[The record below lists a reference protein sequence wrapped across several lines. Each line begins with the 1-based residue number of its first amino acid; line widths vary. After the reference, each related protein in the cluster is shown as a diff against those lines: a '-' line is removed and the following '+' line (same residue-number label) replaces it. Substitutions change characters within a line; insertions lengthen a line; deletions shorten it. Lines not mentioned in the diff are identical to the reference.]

1 LAPRALQAS
10 VRERRTTG
18 VVFRPFNFT
27 VRRFGIAL
35 DTSSLLWG
43 LLFGSIGL
51 GFFVYGKRQK
61 TVVPLAC
68 GLALMI
74 FPYFVSNT
82 ILLVILGAVL
92 MVIPY
97 FVRM

>member
-1 LAPRALQAS
+1 MAA
-10 VRERRTTG
+10 G
-18 VVFRPFNFT
+18 
-27 VRRFGIAL
+27 
-35 DTSSLLWG
+35 
-43 LLFGSIGL
+43 
-51 GFFVYGKRQK
+51 GKRQR

-82 ILLVILGAVL
+82 VLLVILGAVL

>member
-1 LAPRALQAS
+1 
-10 VRERRTTG
+10 
-18 VVFRPFNFT
+18 
-27 VRRFGIAL
+27 
-35 DTSSLLWG
+35 

-51 GFFVYGKRQK
+51 GFFVYGRRQK
-61 TVVPLAC
+61 KVVPLVC

-82 ILLVILGAVL
+82 VLLVALGIVL
-92 MVIPY
+92 IAIPY

>member
-1 LAPRALQAS
+1 VRPRRLVGAS
-10 VRERRTTG
+10 G
-18 VVFRPFNFT
+18 RPRNFT
-27 VRRFGIAL
+27 VRRFL

-51 GFFVYGKRQK
+51 GFFVYGRRQK
-61 TVVPLAC
+61 RVVPLAC
-68 GLALMI
+68 GVALMI

-82 ILLVILGAVL
+82 ILLVILGLAL
-92 MVIPY
+92 IAIPY

>member
-1 LAPRALQAS
+1 M
-10 VRERRTTG
+10 
-18 VVFRPFNFT
+18 
-27 VRRFGIAL
+27 

-51 GFFVYGKRQK
+51 GFFVYGRRQK
-61 TVVPLAC
+61 TVVPLVC
-68 GLALMI
+68 GAALMI

-82 ILLVILGAVL
+82 VLLIMLGLAL
-92 MVIPY
+92 IAIPY